1 MLCTNGIA
9 ELLSTKEP
17 APSVVSVGVFDGV
30 HRGHLAILRA
40 NLARARALDARP
52 TVVTFRGHPK
62 ALLLGHAPQTLT
74 SLEHRLELF
83 AKAGIEHAVVL
94 DFDENLRAMDARVF
108 TEDVLI
114 GGLNARA
121 FVLGFDSKFGRD
133 RGGTPEAL
141 AAAGYDVEVIEAV
154 RLGGRAVSSTAIR
167 EAVTLGD
174 LEGAERM
181 LGRPVT
187 LQGQVVHGAARG
199 RALGFPTAN
208 LDLDHELMPPM
219 GVWVTRLC
227 LLESGQ
233 RLPSV
238 TNIGFRPT
246 VVGSEAEATIEVHA
260 LDFQGD
266 LYDQRVAV
274 EFVQWI
280 RGEAKFASLDALKA
294 AIAADV
300 EQARKVFIQ

>member
-1 MLCTNGIA
+1 MLRTNGIA
-9 ELLSTKEP
+9 ELLSATAP
-17 APSVVSVGVFDGV
+17 APAVVSVGVFDGV
-30 HRGHLAILRA
+30 HRGHLAILHA
-40 NLARARALDARP
+40 NLARARALDAWA

-62 ALLLGHAPQTLT
+62 ALLLGHAPKTLT

-94 DFDENLRAMDARVF
+94 DFDENLRAMDAHAF
-108 TEDVLI
+108 TQELLI
-114 GGLNARA
+114 GALNARA

-141 AAAGYDVEVIEAV
+141 AAAGHDVEVIEAV

-187 LQGQVVHGAARG
+187 LQGRVVHGAARG
-199 RALGFPTAN
+199 RELGFPTAN
-208 LDLDHELMPPM
+208 LDLDHELMPPL
-219 GVWVTRLC
+219 GVWVTRLV

-246 VVGSEAEATIEVHA
+246 VASSDAEATIEVHA
-260 LDFQGD
+260 LDFAGD
-266 LYDQRVAV
+266 LYGQRVAV
-274 EFVQWI
+274 EFVQWL
-280 RGEAKFASLDALKA
+280 RGEAKFASLADLKA
-294 AIAADV
+294 AIDVDV
-300 EQARKVFIQ
+300 ERARKVLIQ